1 MVEAFDQAAIDLYGV
16 RRESSLKARAIVD
29 PINVG
34 PIVAQLLLQRAL
46 LFRNT
51 YQFKLGWKYCLLE
64 PMDLVQIS
72 DSRLGV
78 SALTVRV
85 TAVEEKAGGARSVR
99 AGEFFRRPF
108 H

>member
-1 MVEAFDQAAIDLYGV
+1 MSGPVHYNTAMVEAFDQAAIDLYGV

-64 PMDLVQIS
+64 PMGLVQIS
-72 DSRLGV
+72 ASRLGV
-78 SALTVRV
+78 SALPRRV
-85 TAVEEKAGGARSVR
+85 TEARCSAG
-99 AGEFFRRPF
+99 
-108 H
+108 